1 MCDIRKFSRILLV
14 ILLVLLTL
22 VIIVADINY
31 YNHVFLNKINEA
43 TPLIL
48 GLILIC
54 AILLVEISIKRWMKY
69 LINTVLTGMLLI
81 CLFFFFLEKDLCNEE
96 ILLESE
102 NTQHQLLMVQ
112 NNCGATTSYEYK
124 VLLSGKDSFLRKE
137 RVIFKSYAYPIPTD
151 VKFLSDNSIQIVSRS
166 VSHTQDFVVLF
177 DEETLNTDKTFEFYN
192 GKQY

>member
-1 MCDIRKFSRILLV
+1 MLV